1 MYQLHS
7 FPGTI
12 RRLTDGADF
21 PESDDCQAYLEFKAW
36 LAEGNIPLP
45 ADTPNAAE
53 IIEPKKKE
61 VRAIR
66 EVVLN
71 RLSGIA
77 QAAYFNNDNDT
88 VQAYMVARQAL
99 LDLTKDL
106 PAEPEAVELAFI
118 GRYQAIVEVLVQT
131 APSLI
136 TAFAGVDA

>member
-1 MYQLHS
+1 MYQIARDNNILR
-7 FPGTI
+7 T
-12 RRLTDGADF
+12 TDAVFIPVDLGNADY
-21 PESDDCQAYLEFKAW
+21 QQYLLW
-36 LAEGNIPLP
+36 LDEGNTPAP
-45 ADTPNAAE
+45 ADAPSAVE
-53 IIEPKKKE
+53 IIETKKKE

-77 QAAYFNNDNDT
+77 QAAYFSNDNDT
-88 VQAYMVARQAL
+88 VQAYLVARQAL

-106 PAEPEAVELAFI
+106 PVEPEAVELAFI
-118 GRYQAIVEVLVQT
+118 SRYQAIVQVLMQT